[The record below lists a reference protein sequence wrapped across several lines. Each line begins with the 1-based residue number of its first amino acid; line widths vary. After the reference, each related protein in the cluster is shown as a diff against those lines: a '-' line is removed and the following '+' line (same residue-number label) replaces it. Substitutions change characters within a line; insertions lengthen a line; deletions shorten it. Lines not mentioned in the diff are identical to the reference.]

1 MSTFFSRREALR
13 AGALTGAAVALG
25 GIGAQSIAAEASA
38 TQGAA
43 TPSASAANP
52 PMLTKAIPSTGE
64 KIPVVGLGTNQFG
77 VDSDDEIAARRDVL
91 KKLPELGG
99 AVIDTA
105 PAYGR
110 SEEVIGRLVRELENR
125 KRLFL
130 ATKVTCPDGDIGAS
144 KVVIEQSF
152 ARLRADVIDLLQV
165 HNLAGTDALVPVMN
179 DLKDAKRVRY
189 LGITTSRD
197 EQHAAA
203 GASLRKHAWDFVQVN
218 YSIDDRDAE
227 KEVLPL
233 AQDRGVAVL
242 INVPFGGRRGGS
254 LFARVASKPLPK
266 WAAEFDAAS
275 WAQFFLKYSLSH
287 PAVTCA
293 IPGMTKVAHLEDNA
307 AGGKGRMPDA
317 AMRKRMQE
325 FWATLS

>member
-1 MSTFFSRREALR
+1 MELRIMNTYSRREALK
-13 AGALTGAAVALG
+13 AGALTGVAVALG
-25 GIGAQSIAAEASA
+25 GASATSIAAESSKVAPGTSA
-38 TQGAA
+38 
-43 TPSASAANP
+43 
-52 PMLTKAIPSTGE
+52 PMLTKPIPSTGE

-91 KKLPELGG
+91 KRLPELGG

-110 SEEVIGRLVRELENR
+110 SEEVVGRLVRELENR

-144 KVVIEQSF
+144 KVAIEQSF

-165 HNLAGTDALVPVMN
+165 HNLDGTDALAPVMKE
-179 DLKDAKRVRY
+179 LKEAKRVRY

-197 EQHAAA
+197 EQHAEVV
-203 GASLRKHAWDFVQVN
+203 ASLRKHAWDFVQVN
-218 YSIDDRDAE
+218 YSIDDREAA
-227 KEVLPL
+227 KEVLPF
-233 AQDRGVAVL
+233 AQERGVAVL

-254 LFARVASKPLPK
+254 LFARVADKPLPK

-275 WAQFFLKYSLSH
+275 WGQFFLKYSLSH

-293 IPGMTKVAHLEDNA
+293 IPGMTKLAHLEDNA
-307 AGGKGRMPDA
+307 GGGKGRLPDA
-317 AMRKRMQE
+317 TARKRMEE
-325 FWATLS
+325 FWDSLT